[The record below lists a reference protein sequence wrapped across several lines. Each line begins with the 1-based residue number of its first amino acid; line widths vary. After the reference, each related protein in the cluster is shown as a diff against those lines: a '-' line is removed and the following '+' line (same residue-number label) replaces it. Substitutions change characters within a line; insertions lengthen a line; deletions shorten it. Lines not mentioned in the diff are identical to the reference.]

1 MTYKDRDKLKAFDD
15 ALKKAKKPK
24 EVVQK
29 SDHNKAMGN
38 AYKYA
43 TELFA
48 GFVIGGIMGWSI
60 DKWLETKP
68 LFLIIFI
75 FVGAAAGILNV
86 IKSSTRDYEAQQK
99 AQLDDAKGDKN

>member
-1 MTYKDRDKLKAFDD
+1 MTNPDLDKLKAFDKK
-15 ALKKAKKPK
+15 LKAASKPIEVK
-24 EVVQK
+24 EK
-29 SDHNKAMGN
+29 SDHNKAMSN

-48 GFVIGGIMGWSI
+48 GFIIGAIMGWSL

-68 LFLIIFI
+68 LFLIVFI

-86 IKSSTRDYEAQQK
+86 IKSSTRDYEAQLK
-99 AQLDDAKGDKN
+99 ADDEKKN